1 MSALISSNQHGS
13 WMKYCSICLEYC
25 SWLLSFLNNRLGSS
39 QEEDSVSKV
48 NSWLRYWV
56 VMAAVSLPG
65 AYSCVDCAF
74 ILWCLLLIIQTLSW
88 INGEWFLTTVSLRQ
102 YSFAGAFYLDHLVA
116 LTSYS
121 FRWVSICFCNSYLL
135 HDYIHI
141 IQGESKQSVIS
152 KNMAITTLKSIQ
164 KGKNW
169 CVLENST

>member
-25 SWLLSFLNNRLGSS
+25 SWSLSFLYNRLGSS

-74 ILWCLLLIIQTLSW
+74 ILWCLLLIIQRLSW

-102 YSFAGAFYLDHLVA
+102 YSFAGAFYLDHSVA
-116 LTSYS
+116 LTSYF
-121 FRWVSICFCNSYLL
+121 FRWVLVCFCTSYLS
-135 HDYIHI
+135 HDYIHTFSRYI
-141 IQGESKQSVIS
+141 PASNCVIKTFFIFSLNYIQ
-152 KNMAITTLKSIQ
+152 
-164 KGKNW
+164 
-169 CVLENST
+169 